1 MRRTFFSCCVLMAL
15 SSAAISQSVQP
26 DESSAAKGT
35 PLHGAPIDPRAFHY
49 SRRIPDS
56 QAGLTVLVLDAAVL
70 AHSAPD
76 LSDVRIADASDHQ
89 IPYLLERRPTPLA
102 LNVPLIPETE
112 KPSPKQSRYRLVL
125 PFENLPGAKLVLS
138 TSERTFQRKVSIEV
152 AREASDPRAE
162 PSSEKLASA
171 EWRHDDPESPAP
183 ALTLSIRPSIGTNRV
198 SLVVDEGDNHPLAL
212 SGARIELPFYRLR
225 FFYPSNGQ
233 LRLLYGQ
240 DGLSAPRYDLELLA
254 PRLVSLSS
262 HELILTPENSANAT
276 SPKSPIQARVFWA
289 ALALAVLIILGLLV
303 RLLRSES
310 SAQLSAG
317 GK

>member
-1 MRRTFFSCCVLMAL
+1 ML
-15 SSAAISQSVQP
+15 SSAAISQTDSP
-26 DESSAAKGT
+26 SASGT
-35 PLHGAPIDPRAFHY
+35 SLQGAPIDPKAFHY

-56 QAGLTVLVLDAAVL
+56 PAGLTALVLDAAVL

-89 IPYLLERRPTPLA
+89 VPYLLESRPNPLV
-102 LNVPLIPETE
+102 LNVPLIPEKE
-112 KPSPKQSRYRLVL
+112 KSLPKQSRYRLVL
-125 PFENLPGAKLVLS
+125 PFENLPGANLVLS

-152 AREASDPRAE
+152 AKETSDPRAE
-162 PSSEKLASA
+162 PSYETLASA
-171 EWRHDDPESPAP
+171 EWRQDDPETPAS
-183 ALTLSIRPSIGTNRV
+183 ALMLSLRPSLGTNRV
-198 SLVVDEGDNHPLAL
+198 TLIVDEGDNQPLAL

-225 FFYPSNGQ
+225 FFYPANGR

-262 HELILTPENSANAT
+262 RELTLDSENSTNVT
-276 SPKSPIQARVFWA
+276 SPKSPIQAWLFWA

-317 GK
+317 EK